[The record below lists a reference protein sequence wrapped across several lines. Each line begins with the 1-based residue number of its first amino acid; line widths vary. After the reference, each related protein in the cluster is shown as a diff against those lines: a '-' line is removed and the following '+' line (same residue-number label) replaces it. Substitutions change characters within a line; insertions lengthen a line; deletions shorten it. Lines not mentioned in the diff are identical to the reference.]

1 MPRAKKRP
9 ASGRGACD
17 RASRLLGEKVLDVLE
32 SLLEAD
38 DDKVRLAAAKEIK
51 EIVRQTGPEEFPEG
65 ATGQE
70 PARVFVVTGIDRK
83 PGTD

>member
-1 MPRAKKRP
+1 MARAKKTP
-9 ASGRGACD
+9 ARGNAGA

-38 DDKVRLAAAKEIK
+38 DEKVRLAAAKEIK
-51 EIVRQTGPEEFPEG
+51 EIVRQAGPEDRMEQG
-65 ATGQE
+65 RQDA

-83 PGTD
+83 PG